1 MSMSNPQ
8 SSQSGKQVSSN
19 LSGSFM
25 KIAPIISS
33 SLIEEMEKE
42 QKDRF
47 KDIKDVFK
55 SKKINNQN

>member
-8 SSQSGKQVSSN
+8 SSQSGKQASSN
-19 LSGSFM
+19 LCGSFM

-33 SLIEEMEKE
+33 SLVDEMEKK

-47 KDIKDVFK
+47 QDVFK
-55 SKKINNQN
+55 SKK

>member
-8 SSQSGKQVSSN
+8 SSQSGKQASSN
-19 LSGSFM
+19 ISGSFW

-33 SLIEEMEKE
+33 SLVDEMEKE

-47 KDIKDVFK
+47 QDLFK
-55 SKKINNQN
+55 SKK